1 MFRIK
6 RLYLIATIIL
16 FIIELFIGFYVHD
29 KFIRPFIGDLLVVI
43 LLYCF
48 VKSILNI
55 TTTKA
60 AIYVLLFAYFVEIMQ
75 GLKFV
80 ELIGLSNYKIA
91 RILIGT
97 TFSWIDIICYT
108 IGIAIVIIVEKLRYS
123 K

>member
-1 MFRIK
+1 M
-6 RLYLIATIIL
+6 
-16 FIIELFIGFYVHD
+16 
-29 KFIRPFIGDLLVVI
+29 
-43 LLYCF
+43 
-48 VKSILNI
+48 KSIFNI
-55 TTTKA
+55 ASIKA

-97 TFSWIDIICYT
+97 TFSWTDIVCYT
-108 IGIAIVIIVEKLRYS
+108 IGILVVIIVEKLRYS

>member
-1 MFRIK
+1 MNK
-6 RLYLIATIIL
+6 TKKQYLIATIIL

-29 KFIRPFIGDLLVVI
+29 TIIRPFIGDLLVVI
-43 LLYCF
+43 LLYCL
-48 VKSILNI
+48 VKSIFNI

-75 GLKFV
+75 GLKLV
-80 ELIGLSNYKIA
+80 ELVGLSNYKIA

-97 TFSWIDIICYT
+97 TFSWIDIVCYT
-108 IGIAIVIIVEKLRYS
+108 IGISLVIIVEKIRYS